1 MPPDE
6 IRLINMELGLINS
19 KLDAILGLIQN
30 QSKLD
35 AILGLIKDQS
45 KLDAILG
52 LIKDQTEIRIIDGA
66 QNAMNQSMT
75 EDKFGKMVKYFR
87 YLKKRLSGDSDVKIL
102 YDEFQHMKEF
112 YFSPYVKGIDKK
124 IDDLSEQLNKIK
136 AVILPRG

>member
-30 QSKLD
+30 QSKID
-35 AILGLIKDQS
+35 D
-45 KLDAILG
+45 ILG

-66 QNAMNQSMT
+66 QHAMNQSMT

-87 YLKKRLSGDSDVKIL
+87 YIKKRLSGDSDVKIL
-102 YDEFQHMKEF
+102 YEEFQNMKEF
-112 YFSPYVKGIDKK
+112 YFSLYVKEDKK

-136 AVILPRG
+136 AVILPRA

>member
-30 QSKLD
+30 QSKID
-35 AILGLIKDQS
+35 D
-45 KLDAILG
+45 ILG

-87 YLKKRLSGDSDVKIL
+87 YIKKRLSGDSDVKIL
-102 YDEFQHMKEF
+102 Y
-112 YFSPYVKGIDKK
+112 
-124 IDDLSEQLNKIK
+124 
-136 AVILPRG
+136 

>member
-1 MPPDE
+1 
-6 IRLINMELGLINS
+6 MELGLINS

-30 QSKLD
+30 QSKID
-35 AILGLIKDQS
+35 D
-45 KLDAILG
+45 ILG

-87 YLKKRLSGDSDVKIL
+87 YIKKRLSGDSDVKIL
-102 YDEFQHMKEF
+102 YEEFQNMKEF
-112 YFSPYVKGIDKK
+112 YFSLYVKEDKK

-136 AVILPRG
+136 AVILPRA